1 MGAIF
6 YLTFNVI
13 GAWLQGLLETAIG
26 WISDLVVGWMEG
38 TGVNSVLV
46 SFVRDGIFGGVGTVL
61 SFLPIIITLFFF
73 LSLLEDSG
81 YMARVAFVMDKLLR
95 KIGLSGRSI
104 VPLLIGF
111 GCSVPA
117 IMASRTLPSERDRKM
132 TILLTPFMSCS
143 AKVPVYGFFTAAFF
157 PDNGGLVMTLLYFVG
172 ILVGILVAL
181 LFRKTLFAGDA
192 VPFVMELPN
201 YRMPSAKSVG
211 MLLWDKSRDFIQ
223 RAFTVIFVATLVIWF
238 LNQFTLTLNVATDPA
253 DSMLAAVAGVIA
265 PVFGPMGFGDW
276 RITAALISGFMAK
289 ESVVATLL
297 VLFGSEAAVQSV
309 LTPLTAAAL
318 LVFCLLYT
326 PCAAAVSAVRR
337 ELGTK
342 WMCYVIVFQCVI
354 AWICAFI
361 AYLALSVFLA

>member
-1 MGAIF
+1 
-6 YLTFNVI
+6 
-13 GAWLQGLLETAIG
+13 
-26 WISDLVVGWMEG
+26 
-38 TGVNSVLV
+38 
-46 SFVRDGIFGGVGTVL
+46 
-61 SFLPIIITLFFF
+61 
-73 LSLLEDSG
+73 
-81 YMARVAFVMDKLLR
+81 
-95 KIGLSGRSI
+95 
-104 VPLLIGF
+104 
-111 GCSVPA
+111 
-117 IMASRTLPSERDRKM
+117 MASRTLPSERDRKM

-253 DSMLAAVAGVIA
+253 DSMLAAASGIIA

-297 VLFGSEAAVQSV
+297 VLFGSEAAVQAV

-342 WMCYVIVFQCVI
+342 WMCYVIAFQCVI

-361 AYLALSVFLA
+361 AYLGLSVFLA

>member
-1 MGAIF
+1 
-6 YLTFNVI
+6 
-13 GAWLQGLLETAIG
+13 
-26 WISDLVVGWMEG
+26 
-38 TGVNSVLV
+38 
-46 SFVRDGIFGGVGTVL
+46 
-61 SFLPIIITLFFF
+61 
-73 LSLLEDSG
+73 
-81 YMARVAFVMDKLLR
+81 
-95 KIGLSGRSI
+95 
-104 VPLLIGF
+104 
-111 GCSVPA
+111 
-117 IMASRTLPSERDRKM
+117 
-132 TILLTPFMSCS
+132 
-143 AKVPVYGFFTAAFF
+143 
-157 PDNGGLVMTLLYFVG
+157 
-172 ILVGILVAL
+172 
-181 LFRKTLFAGDA
+181 
-192 VPFVMELPN
+192 MELPN

-211 MLLWDKSRDFIQ
+211 MLLWDKSRDFIE

-297 VLFGSEAAVQSV
+297 VLFGSEAAVQAV

-361 AYLALSVFLA
+361 AYLGLSVFLADHPYFREIGASSGLFFYFMKKSCKNS

>member
-1 MGAIF
+1 
-6 YLTFNVI
+6 
-13 GAWLQGLLETAIG
+13 
-26 WISDLVVGWMEG
+26 
-38 TGVNSVLV
+38 
-46 SFVRDGIFGGVGTVL
+46 
-61 SFLPIIITLFFF
+61 
-73 LSLLEDSG
+73 
-81 YMARVAFVMDKLLR
+81 
-95 KIGLSGRSI
+95 
-104 VPLLIGF
+104 
-111 GCSVPA
+111 
-117 IMASRTLPSERDRKM
+117 
-132 TILLTPFMSCS
+132 
-143 AKVPVYGFFTAAFF
+143 
-157 PDNGGLVMTLLYFVG
+157 
-172 ILVGILVAL
+172 
-181 LFRKTLFAGDA
+181 
-192 VPFVMELPN
+192 MELPN

-238 LNQFTLTLNVATDPA
+238 LNQFTLTLNVASDPA

-297 VLFGSEAAVQSV
+297 VLFGSEAAVQ
-309 LTPLTAAAL
+309 AAL

>member
-1 MGAIF
+1 
-6 YLTFNVI
+6 
-13 GAWLQGLLETAIG
+13 
-26 WISDLVVGWMEG
+26 
-38 TGVNSVLV
+38 
-46 SFVRDGIFGGVGTVL
+46 
-61 SFLPIIITLFFF
+61 
-73 LSLLEDSG
+73 
-81 YMARVAFVMDKLLR
+81 
-95 KIGLSGRSI
+95 
-104 VPLLIGF
+104 
-111 GCSVPA
+111 
-117 IMASRTLPSERDRKM
+117 
-132 TILLTPFMSCS
+132 MSCS

-253 DSMLAAVAGVIA
+253 DSMLAAVAGV
-265 PVFGPMGFGDW
+265 FGPMGFGDW

-297 VLFGSEAAVQSV
+297 VLFGSEAAVQAV

-361 AYLALSVFLA
+361 AYLGLSVFLA